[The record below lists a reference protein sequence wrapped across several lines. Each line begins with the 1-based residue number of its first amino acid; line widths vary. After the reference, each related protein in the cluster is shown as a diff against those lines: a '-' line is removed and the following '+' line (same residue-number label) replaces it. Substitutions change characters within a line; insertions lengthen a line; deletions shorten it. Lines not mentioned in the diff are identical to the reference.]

1 MKTVQSIA
9 MLLFLALP
17 GCDAIRAEQKRAP
30 VLGATKTQNVLLVTT
45 DGMRWQEIFGGADA
59 ALMNTEHGGVV
70 DVSSLKRE
78 FDRATPEDRR
88 EALMP
93 FVWNVI
99 AKKGQL
105 YGNANAGC
113 EVKVTNGRNFSY
125 PGYNEIFT
133 GAADP
138 RIDSNNKVPNAN
150 VTVLEWLNHLDGF
163 QDRVAAF
170 GSWDVYPYILNRP
183 RSKLPIVAGWERL
196 RGERP
201 TDEEQMLNRLI
212 ARTHRIWPDNCYDS
226 FTFNAALEYLK
237 RHRPRMLYIGMGE
250 TDEFG
255 HGGRYD
261 HYLHS
266 AHAVD
271 ENLRTLWNTVQSL
284 PEYRNKTTMIVTTDH
299 GRGNAPD
306 EWKSHGEKIGGSDRI
321 WIAIIGP
328 DTPALGER
336 INIAP
341 VTQSQIAATLVSV
354 LGLDYRDFSPK
365 AAPPI
370 SSALPRGLVSE

>member
-1 MKTVQSIA
+1 MS
-9 MLLFLALP
+9 
-17 GCDAIRAEQKRAP
+17 
-30 VLGATKTQNVLLVTT
+30 VL
-45 DGMRWQEIFGGADA
+45 
-59 ALMNTEHGGVV
+59 
-70 DVSSLKRE
+70 SSVNSTC
-78 FDRATPEDRR
+78 ATPEDRR

-105 YGNANAGC
+105 YGNANAGS

-133 GAADP
+133 GAADS

-212 ARTHRIWPDNCYDS
+212 ARNTSNLARQLLRFIHVQRGARIPQAASSSHVIHR
-226 FTFNAALEYLK
+226 
-237 RHRPRMLYIGMGE
+237 
-250 TDEFG
+250 
-255 HGGRYD
+255 HG
-261 HYLHS
+261 
-266 AHAVD
+266 
-271 ENLRTLWNTVQSL
+271 
-284 PEYRNKTTMIVTTDH
+284 
-299 GRGNAPD
+299 
-306 EWKSHGEKIGGSDRI
+306 
-321 WIAIIGP
+321 
-328 DTPALGER
+328 
-336 INIAP
+336 
-341 VTQSQIAATLVSV
+341 
-354 LGLDYRDFSPK
+354 
-365 AAPPI
+365 
-370 SSALPRGLVSE
+370 